1 LRKKIAVAQ
10 FKLYFKNPSKIE
22 NLRFSMPTIKGGCLC
37 GNIRYELLTEPRAT
51 FACHCRFCQK
61 DTGTAHRSGLSYL
74 DESVNFSGDTPKT
87 YTYQSDEHGRKLYK
101 HFCPTCGTT
110 VSLTTE
116 RFPSGRV
123 MMIGTL
129 DDPSLVKVD
138 THMFADE
145 AFSWV
150 TYPEDHVVY
159 AKHRINEDGTPAVP
173 LIKSTGN

>member
-1 LRKKIAVAQ
+1 M
-10 FKLYFKNPSKIE
+10 SK
-22 NLRFSMPTIKGGCLC
+22 MKGGCLC
-37 GNIRYELLTEPRAT
+37 ENIHYELLTEPRAT

-74 DESVNFSGDTPKT
+74 DESVIFSGDSPKT

-129 DDPSLVKVD
+129 DDPSLVKMD
-138 THMFADE
+138 IHMFADE

>member
-1 LRKKIAVAQ
+1 M
-10 FKLYFKNPSKIE
+10 ST
-22 NLRFSMPTIKGGCLC
+22 MKGGCLC
-37 GNIRYELLTEPRAT
+37 GNIRYELITEPRAT

-74 DESVNFSGDTPKT
+74 DESVIFSGDSPKT

-159 AKHRINEDGTPAVP
+159 AKHRINEDGTPAMP
-173 LIKSTGN
+173 LTKSTGNL

>member
-1 LRKKIAVAQ
+1 M
-10 FKLYFKNPSKIE
+10 ST
-22 NLRFSMPTIKGGCLC
+22 MTGGCLC

-51 FACHCRFCQK
+51 FACHCRFCQR

-74 DESVNFSGDTPKT
+74 DESVIFSGDSPKT
-87 YTYQSDEHGRKLYK
+87 YTYESDEHGRKLFK
-101 HFCPTCGTT
+101 HFCPNCGTT

-116 RFPSGRV
+116 RFPGGRV

-150 TYPEDHVVY
+150 TYPKDHVVY
-159 AKHRINEDGTPAVP
+159 AKHRINADGTPAVP
-173 LIKSTGN
+173 LTNSTGN

>member
-1 LRKKIAVAQ
+1 M
-10 FKLYFKNPSKIE
+10 ST
-22 NLRFSMPTIKGGCLC
+22 MKGGCLC

-74 DESVNFSGDTPKT
+74 DESVIFSGDTPQT

-129 DDPSLVKVD
+129 DDPTLVKVD

-159 AKHRINEDGTPAVP
+159 AKHRINEDGTPADP
-173 LIKSTGN
+173 LTQSTGN